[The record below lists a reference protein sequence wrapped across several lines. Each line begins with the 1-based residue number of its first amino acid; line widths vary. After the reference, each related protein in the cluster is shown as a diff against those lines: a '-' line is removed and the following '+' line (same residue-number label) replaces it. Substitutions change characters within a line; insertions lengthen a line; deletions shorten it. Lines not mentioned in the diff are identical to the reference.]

1 MNKKSIIRMIVDIL
15 MILLMLLEYSKL
27 YTGQLLHEIFGTL
40 LLVLFIVHNTLNINF
55 YKNIFKGKYNAQR
68 IVITTIDLTF
78 LLCMIFT
85 IILGIPISEKIFK
98 FLGLN
103 GNMTIRKLHT
113 IFGYWGMI
121 ILGVHLGLHFKMMFV
136 KLNKKIENNK
146 LLKIS
151 LYITQILIIIYGIK
165 AMRDTKLGLYLIGDA
180 SFAIPTNIFL
190 SLFNNLAIIFAIAL
204 CAHNIQKILTKRKN
218 LTK

>member
-55 YKNIFKGKYNAQR
+55 YKNIFKRKYNSHR

-85 IILGIPISEKIFK
+85 IILGIPISEKIFE

-113 IFGYWGMI
+113 IFGYWGII
-121 ILGVHLGLHFKMMFV
+121 ILGIHLGLHFKMIFG
-136 KLNKKIENNK
+136 KLMKKADNNK
-146 LLKIS
+146 ILKIG
-151 LYITQILIIIYGIK
+151 LYIIQIIIIIYGITCSEDFDVTHK
-165 AMRDTKLGLYLIGDA
+165 
-180 SFAIPTNIFL
+180 
-190 SLFNNLAIIFAIAL
+190 
-204 CAHNIQKILTKRKN
+204 
-218 LTK
+218 